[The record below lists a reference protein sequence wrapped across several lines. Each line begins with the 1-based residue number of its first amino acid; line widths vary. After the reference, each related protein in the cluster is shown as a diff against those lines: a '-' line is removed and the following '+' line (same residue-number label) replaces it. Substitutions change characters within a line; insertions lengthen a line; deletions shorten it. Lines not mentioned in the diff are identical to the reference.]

1 MEMAKVTSKGQI
13 TIPVSIRRRLK
24 INEGDKLLFIDRPD
38 GVMMVNPGMLES
50 AQSAAESESKENT
63 GTAKQTK
70 DKPHTNAIAIQK
82 PQTEITVP
90 AYPKKPDAAVPKT
103 AHIPEDS
110 KPGKSIGAFNIDAL
124 LDEIRSI
131 GSKF

>member
-38 GVMMVNPGMLES
+38 GVVMVNPALLDSAQNAEESGNTKQNEPKAAIKKES
-50 AQSAAESESKENT
+50 AQPERTEQPEQAPVSIQAEKQENTPTKPQPSKEK
-63 GTAKQTK
+63 AKAET
-70 DKPHTNAIAIQK
+70 
-82 PQTEITVP
+82 TV
-90 AYPKKPDAAVPKT
+90 
-103 AHIPEDS
+103 S
-110 KPGKSIGAFNIDAL
+110 GFNLDTL

-131 GSKF
+131 GSIKN